1 MTISRTLQDPY
12 GGVEKLHHKHRP
24 DDRVFV
30 EHNCVFHRGKIE
42 SGDGTHYHVKLDSGH
57 EIVAHELELTP
68 EDWPAGEK
76 PAAEHAEV
84 VRVQKATAEG
94 KSIAAGIDPTPVDVP
109 LMKAAGAKTSHA
121 FTPGQKVKDTYSE
134 LYLTMSDA

>member
-30 EHNCVFHRGKIE
+30 EHNGVFHRGKIE

-68 EDWPAGEK
+68 EDWPADEK

-84 VRVQKATAEG
+84 VCVQKATAEG
-94 KSIAAGIDPTPVDVP
+94 KSIAAGNGVHCGSGYPAIVKIEEHTDGNGVVDRLSTVCC
-109 LMKAAGAKTSHA
+109 
-121 FTPGQKVKDTYSE
+121 
-134 LYLTMSDA
+134 